1 MTIRERVLERFFRS
15 RVVAD
20 HLDEAARRATPTPEH
35 DPASWPPYRPDPY
48 AAPGTSGRGAESRPA
63 IFITGRFRSGSTL
76 LWNMFN
82 KLGPF
87 TAYYE
92 PLNERQWFLM
102 QDRRVDPTHIGVDD
116 YHANYDGMKD
126 LAALFDRTWI
136 RQRLYMNRMATDW
149 NMLAYID
156 ALVERAARMPVLQF
170 NRVDFRLEWL
180 KAHYPKARILHIYR
194 SPRDQWISSLHGA
207 ALFKDVTVA
216 AFRNHDR
223 FYLRAWSE
231 NLQNVFPFLKVPPDE
246 SPYVPFYLLW
256 RMSYLFGTHYADA
269 SVAFEDLAGDPRG
282 RLEDALGRMDVER
295 EDIDW
300 SAIDGLVAPVKQ
312 GKWRQFADE
321 DWFAAKEAQCERVL
335 RGTFG
340 PPDTGAGATP

>member
-1 MTIRERVLERFFRS
+1 MTFKETVLGRIFGS
-15 RVVAD
+15 YVVSD
-20 HLDEAARRATPTPEH
+20 HLASAARTATSTPGH
-35 DPASWPPYRPDPY
+35 DPASWPSYLPDPY
-48 AAPGTSGRGAESRPA
+48 RDAAPDRRPDSRPS

-92 PLNERQWFLM
+92 PLNERRWFLM

-116 YHANYDGMKD
+116 YHANYNGMKD
-126 LAALFDRTWI
+126 LETLFDQTWG

-180 KAHYPKARILHIYR
+180 RAHYPEARILHIYR
-194 SPRDQWISSLHGA
+194 APRDQWVSSLHGD
-207 ALFKDVTVA
+207 ALTKDLTVA
-216 AFRNHDR
+216 TFQDHDR
-223 FYLRAWSE
+223 FYLRSWSE
-231 NLQNVFPFLKVPPDE
+231 NLQSVFPFLKVPPDE

-256 RMSYLFGTHYADA
+256 RMSYLFGHHHADA
-269 SVAFEDLAGDPRG
+269 SIAFEDLAADPQAK
-282 RLEDALGRMDVER
+282 LEEALARMKVDTAG
-295 EDIDW
+295 IAW
-300 SAIDGLVAPVKQ
+300 SALDGLVAPVKQ
-312 GKWRQFADE
+312 GKWRSFADE
-321 DWFAAKEAQCERVL
+321 DWFAAKEDRCERVL

-340 PPDTGAGATP
+340 PPVRGEVTQ